1 MEHKGLFLQYLKNQ
15 KRYSSHTLR
24 AYSDDLGQYFDFINH
39 QTQNCDFLA
48 AGHKLIRQWIAHLM
62 DNSFSARSVRRKI
75 SALQSFYKYL
85 LKEGIVKNNPVK
97 RVTIPKTEK
106 RLPAFIS
113 AEKMD
118 MLLDH
123 EHFGDDFKGLRN
135 RLILDMFYQTG
146 IRLNEL
152 INLKISNTD
161 LDNRQIKV
169 LGKRN
174 KERIIPITT
183 NLEKLINTYNL
194 ERDKIDQDGNPYLF
208 ITEKGQKLYPRL
220 VYRVVTS
227 GLGIVTTSDKK
238 NPHILRHTFATQML
252 NAGADLNAIK
262 EILGHS
268 NLSATEIYTHN
279 TFKKLKSIYKQA
291 HPRA

>member
-1 MEHKGLFLQYLKNQ
+1 MFLQYLKNQ
-15 KRYSSHTLR
+15 KRYSPHTLR
-24 AYSDDLGQYFDFINH
+24 AYSDDLGQFFLFINH
-39 QTQNCDFLA
+39 QATGSDFLT
-48 AGHKLIRQWIAHLM
+48 AGHKLIRQWIAHLI
-62 DNSFSARSVRRKI
+62 DNGVSARSARRKI

-85 LKEGIVKNNPVK
+85 LKEGLVKTNPVK
-97 RVTIPKTEK
+97 SVILPKTEK
-106 RLPAFIS
+106 KLPAFVN

-118 MLLDH
+118 LLFDH
-123 EHFGDDFKGLRN
+123 EYFGNDFSGLRN
-135 RLILDMFYQTG
+135 RLIIDMFYQTG
-146 IRLNEL
+146 IRLSEL
-152 INLKISNTD
+152 INLEITNID
-161 LDNRQIKV
+161 FYNHQIKV

-183 NLEKLINTYNL
+183 NLEHLINMYAV
-194 ERDKIDQDGNPYLF
+194 ERSKIDATDNLYLF
-208 ITEKGQKLYPRL
+208 ITERGGKLYPKL

-227 GLGIVTTSDKK
+227 SLAMITTSDKK
-238 NPHILRHTFATQML
+238 NPHVLRHTFATQML

-268 NLSATEIYTHN
+268 NLSATEVYTHN